1 MFSLLLVLWYFAV
14 MVVAGGILVIAKE
27 EESFSAATNPKRISS
42 STTNW
47 IDDCRQNGFDPA
59 MLACSTCNF
68 LFSSSSLISAE
79 ELEICQSCCR
89 SLLDVEHVTKPYE
102 AAVLIDRG
110 HNSELEQFI
119 THDFQ
124 NLVKLKSGSSS
135 DQQSPRLV
143 RRVVQPNEQHHAM
156 SSLFHYMRPSVV
168 YFLEDP
174 SAVQI
179 QDVKQLAK
187 IAKETYNL
195 EGMKRDDIKDML
207 LTLLK

>member
-1 MFSLLLVLWYFAV
+1 MLLCCYGAV
-14 MVVAGGILVIAKE
+14 AILAAAA
-27 EESFSAATNPKRISS
+27 SATEPTANKHRENR
-42 STTNW
+42 NW
-47 IDDCRQNGFDPA
+47 IDDCRWNGFDPA

-68 LFSSSSLISAE
+68 LFSTADSKTT
-79 ELEICQSCCR
+79 ELNKCLSCCR

-119 THDFQ
+119 AQDFQ
-124 NLVKLKSGSSS
+124 QVVKIKNNNGSPSHE
-135 DQQSPRLV
+135 RLI
-143 RRVVQPNEQHHAM
+143 RRVVQNDLGGGHAL
-156 SSLFHYMRPSVV
+156 SLFQYIRPSVV

-179 QDVKQLAK
+179 QDLKQLANV
-187 IAKETYNL
+187 AKETFSL

-207 LTLLK
+207 MTLLK